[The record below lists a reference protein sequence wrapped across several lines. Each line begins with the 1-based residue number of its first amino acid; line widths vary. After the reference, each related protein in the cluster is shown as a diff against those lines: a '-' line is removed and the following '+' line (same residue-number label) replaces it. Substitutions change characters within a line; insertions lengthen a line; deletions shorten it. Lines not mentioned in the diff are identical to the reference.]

1 LLTLIIGNKNY
12 SSWSLRPWLALR
24 MLDIA
29 FTEELRPFTDH
40 GSHDDF
46 RAFSPTGRVPLL
58 MDDGLAVWDSLAI
71 IEHLADTYPS
81 LWPTDRAA
89 RAYARSVSAEMH
101 SGFSALRDICTMN
114 CGLRIELCE
123 RPPALERDLARIAE
137 IWTTGLTRFGGPFL
151 AGNQFTAAD
160 AFYAPVALR
169 LQTYGISLGDE
180 ADAYAERLRALPP
193 MVEWY
198 EAGLAEAW
206 REPDHEAEA
215 HAAGTIT
222 RDLRRTAERLHP

>member
-1 LLTLIIGNKNY
+1 MLKLIIGNKNY

-24 MLDIA
+24 MLDIP
-29 FTEELRPFTDH
+29 FTEELRPFVDH
-40 GSHDDF
+40 GSHDKF

-58 MDDGLAVWDSLAI
+58 VDGPIEVWDSLAI
-71 IEHLADTYPS
+71 VEYVAETYPA

-101 SGFSALRDICTMN
+101 SGFSALRNICTMN
-114 CGLRIELCE
+114 CGLRVEL
-123 RPPALERDLARIAE
+123 RDRSPALEQDLARIDE
-137 IWTTGLTRFGGPFL
+137 IWTIGLTRFGGPFI
-151 AGNQFTAAD
+151 AGDRFTAAD
-160 AFYAPVALR
+160 AFFAPVALR
-169 LQTYGISLGDE
+169 LQTYGISLS
-180 ADAYAERLRALPP
+180 AQSDAYADRLRALPP

-198 EAGLAEAW
+198 EAGLAEIW

-222 RDLRRTAERLHP
+222 SDLRRTA

>member
-1 LLTLIIGNKNY
+1 MLKLIIGNKNY

-24 MLDIA
+24 MLDIP
-29 FTEELRPFTDH
+29 FTEELRPFVDH
-40 GSHDDF
+40 GSHDKF

-58 MDDGLAVWDSLAI
+58 VDGPVEVWDSLAI
-71 IEHLADTYPS
+71 VEYVAETYPA

-101 SGFSALRDICTMN
+101 SGFSALRNICTMN
-114 CGLRIELCE
+114 CGLRVEL
-123 RPPALERDLARIAE
+123 RDRSPALEQDLARIDE
-137 IWTTGLTRFGGPFL
+137 IWTIGLTRFGGPFI
-151 AGNQFTAAD
+151 AGDRFTAAD
-160 AFYAPVALR
+160 AFFAPVALR
-169 LQTYGISLGDE
+169 LQTYGISLS
-180 ADAYAERLRALPP
+180 AQSDAYADRLRALPP

-198 EAGLAEAW
+198 EAGLAEIW

-222 RDLRRTAERLHP
+222 SDLRRTA